1 MIEPHLPNLIAEIRR
16 IAAIAKGEIGVG
28 ALHLESRRGFTV
40 NDDQMF
46 PPGSAVKV
54 PLALAVLDRVDRGEI
69 SLDDMV
75 EVLPMEMNPMA
86 PGGLGEQFVRPGIAL
101 SVYNHIEGMITRSC
115 NTSTDVCFR
124 IAGGADRIA
133 AWMAGIGLVD
143 FQVSR
148 TMRYALAVMHDL
160 PLPPEGVSMQEVLQ
174 NATPEI
180 LDARN
185 NPNARFRH
193 EERDHC
199 RPSAMI
205 EVMRRIAEA
214 SDGVSKLGRRTMLDI
229 MEREVHSD
237 LRARARLPHGVKLAG
252 KTGSG
257 AGTATNSG
265 LVTLPEGRGTLAL
278 ALFVKSS
285 RADMA
290 TRNSV
295 IADVARVV
303 VDYYLITTYPKVVA
317 PSADSGVSGY
327 PCSV

>member
-1 MIEPHLPNLIAEIRR
+1 MTDLRQTDPFLPNLTAEIRR
-16 IAAIAKGEIGVG
+16 IAGIAKGEIGVG
-28 ALHLESRRGFTV
+28 ALHLASGRGFAV

-54 PLALAVLDRVDRGEI
+54 PLALAVLDRVDSGDLA
-69 SLDDMV
+69 LDDMI

-124 IAGGADRIA
+124 LAGGPERIA
-133 AWMAGIGLVD
+133 AWMERIALKD

-148 TMRYALAVMHDL
+148 TMRYALAVMHDI
-160 PLPPEGVSMQEVLQ
+160 PMPPEGVSMQETLRHASAEV
-174 NATPEI
+174 

-205 EVMRRIAEA
+205 DVMRRIAQA
-214 SDGVSKLGRRTMLDI
+214 SDGISEQSRQTMMEI
-229 MEREVHSD
+229 MGREVHSD
-237 LRARARLPHGVKLAG
+237 LRARARLQHGLTLAG

-265 LVTLPEGRGTLAL
+265 LITLPDGRGTLAI
-278 ALFVKSS
+278 AIFVKSS

-295 IADVARVV
+295 IADVARLVA
-303 VDYYLITTYPKVVA
+303 DYYIITTPA
-317 PSADSGVSGY
+317 A
-327 PCSV
+327 